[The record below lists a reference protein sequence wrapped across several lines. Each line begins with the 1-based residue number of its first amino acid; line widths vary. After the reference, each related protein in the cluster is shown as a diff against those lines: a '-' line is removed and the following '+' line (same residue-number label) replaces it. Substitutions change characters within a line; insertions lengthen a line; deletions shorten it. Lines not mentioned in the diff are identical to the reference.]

1 MSKIDI
7 HNYEA
12 FYLDYLEGNLSK
24 EDTAQLMLFL
34 DSNPEIKAELDEF
47 EMLELNIPDVE
58 FDKSSLHQ
66 TINESNVEDYII
78 ASLEKV
84 IDPDDEL
91 ELNEYLSQSDEARAM
106 ANRYKHT
113 ILPLREI
120 QYPEKN
126 KLKKRG
132 TPIFYIAPLIGAAA
146 AVFLFFI
153 INPILNKKTV
163 LQQQVQT
170 VESANLARTKSDS
183 IPNENM
189 LALVDTNVLETAI
202 DTKKIIDTHNEVTAM
217 VSKPVDNL
225 QPTITEKSESN
236 KEEIEPMVIEIE
248 RMKQLDP
255 VFVRQFENNWRENN
269 TALAV
274 MKNQNREEQLFAEVS
289 AESQTEA
296 PSKRGINLF
305 KLLELGVKGFNAL
318 NERDYAVVPSYN
330 VSGQLQSVTL
340 ITDERTFTTPAI

>member
-12 FYLDYLEGNLSK
+12 FYLDYLEGNLSE

-34 DSNPEIKAELDEF
+34 DSNPDIKAELNEF
-47 EMLELNIPDVE
+47 EWLELDTPKVE

-66 TINESNVEDYII
+66 TINEANVEDYII

-91 ELNEYLSQSDEARAM
+91 ELNEYLNRSDKAMAM
-106 ANRYKHT
+106 ANRYKRT
-113 ILPLREI
+113 ILPQREI
-120 QYPEKN
+120 HYPEKN

-132 TPIFYIAPLIGAAA
+132 VPIYYLAPLIGAAA

-153 INPILNKKTV
+153 INPIINEPIT
-163 LQQQVQT
+163 LQQQAQIIDST
-170 VESANLARTKSDS
+170 NIPELKSDS
-183 IPNENM
+183 IPNENL
-189 LALVDTNVLETAI
+189 LASVDTSVLETAI
-202 DTKKIIDTHNEVTAM
+202 DTKKIIETPNEVTAI

-225 QPTITEKSESN
+225 QPAITERSESN

-255 VFVRQFENNWRENN
+255 VFVCQFENNWRENN
-269 TALAV
+269 TVLAV
-274 MKNQNREEQLFAEVS
+274 MKNQNQEELLIAEVP
-289 AESQTEA
+289 AESQTES

-305 KLLELGVKGFNAL
+305 KILELGVKGFNAL